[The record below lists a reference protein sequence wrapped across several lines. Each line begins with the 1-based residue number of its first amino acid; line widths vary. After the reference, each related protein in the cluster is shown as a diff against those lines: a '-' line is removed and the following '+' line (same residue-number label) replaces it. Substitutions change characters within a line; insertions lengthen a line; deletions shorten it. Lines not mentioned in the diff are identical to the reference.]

1 MPVTGVLYRKYR
13 PTTFNQVVEQ
23 DHVKTTLKNQL
34 IHDQIAH
41 AYLLTGPRGVGKT
54 TLARVLAKAVNCQKL
69 TKEGEPCQECAN
81 CQLLAKGGTVDLIE
95 IDAAS
100 NRGINEIRELREVVK
115 YPPQQLQKKVLII
128 DEVHMLTTEAFNAL
142 LKTLEE
148 PPAHIMFILATT
160 EVHKLPAT
168 IISRCQRFD
177 LRRIT
182 PRGIVKRLQLLIK
195 EEGFKVKEEVLQR
208 IARKAEGALRDAEVL
223 LAQVMALAE
232 DKKVDTDQADLVL
245 PRSEIGAVNQ
255 LVDYLV
261 NLDLAQALAL
271 IQHLAEDGV
280 AFEPFTREL
289 LEYVRIALLV
299 KSGLKVQEA
308 ASMFDDQVQQ
318 SLVKQITNITPK
330 QLTDLLDE
338 LMNQM
343 RFMRTA
349 PLPQLSLE
357 LWCVR
362 AWLILTSQTGLG
374 GESPSNSSNATHQPP
389 PVKPAPFA
397 PGVDHLPQPID
408 PVKPQLT
415 SKEEITESRGFASQ
429 NLSLIDEGGMEI
441 TLEQLYKQWEKVL
454 TMVAEGNRSLSAFL
468 KVAKVITLEHNS
480 LTLGWRYAFQQ
491 DRANQQHCLQLLQES
506 IKAVLGSLIQIKHII
521 DQAYEGRPHWPH
533 QPVKARPAVNSD
545 QDFSALVETLGAQL
559 VDTRA

>member
-13 PTTFNQVVEQ
+13 PITFNQVVEQ

-34 IHDQIAH
+34 INGQVAH

-69 TKEGEPCQECAN
+69 TKEGEPCGECSN
-81 CQLLAKGGTVDLIE
+81 CRLLTENSTVDLIE

-100 NRGINEIRELREVVK
+100 NRGINEIRELKEVVK
-115 YPPQQLQKKVLII
+115 YPPQQLLKKVLII

-148 PPAHIMFILATT
+148 PPAHIIFILATT

-182 PRGIVKRLQLLIK
+182 PKGIVKRLQQLIK
-195 EEGFKVKEEVLQR
+195 EEGLKVKDEVLQR
-208 IARKAEGALRDAEVL
+208 IARQAEGALRDAEVL
-223 LAQVMALAE
+223 LAQVIALAE
-232 DKKVDTDQADLVL
+232 DKKVDIDQADLVL

-255 LVDYLV
+255 LVEHLI
-261 NLDLAQALAL
+261 NLDLTQALAL
-271 IQHLAEDGV
+271 LQRLAEDGV
-280 AFEPFTREL
+280 AFEPFAREL
-289 LEYVRIALLV
+289 LEYLRVALLV
-299 KSGLKVQEA
+299 KSGLKVQDA
-308 ASMFDDQVQQ
+308 ASMFDDQIQQ
-318 SLVKQITNITPK
+318 SITKQVTNITP
-330 QLTDLLDE
+330 QQITDLLNE

-343 RFMRTA
+343 RLMRTA

-362 AWLILTSQTGLG
+362 AWLILG
-374 GESPSNSSNATHQPP
+374 GEQSSGASNSKQPP
-389 PVKPAPFA
+389 PAASAPTSSRASRSA
-397 PGVDHLPQPID
+397 PEVLSYQPLAT
-408 PVKPQLT
+408 V
-415 SKEEITESRGFASQ
+415 KEEIIDKNNSIDYSP
-429 NLSLIDEGGMEI
+429 SLLPKENNAEI
-441 TLEQLYKQWEKVL
+441 TLDQLYEQWEKVL
-454 TMVAEGNRSLSAFL
+454 ALVAEGNRSLAAFL
-468 KVAKVITLEHNS
+468 KVAKVVTLEHNS

-491 DRANQQHCLQLLQES
+491 DRANQQRCRQLLQES
-506 IKAVLGSLIQIKHII
+506 IKAVIGSLIQIKHII
-521 DQAYEGRPHWPH
+521 DQAYETRPHWPH
-533 QPVKARPAVNSD
+533 QPVSTRSTIINE